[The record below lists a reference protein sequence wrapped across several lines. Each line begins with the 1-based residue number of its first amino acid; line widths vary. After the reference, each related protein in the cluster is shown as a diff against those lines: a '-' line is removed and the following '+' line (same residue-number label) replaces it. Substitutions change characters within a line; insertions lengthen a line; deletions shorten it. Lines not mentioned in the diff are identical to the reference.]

1 MLIKDLPV
9 TSDVDILDPLA
20 STLSSARASGKNNR
34 IQHPKNQQHDWACL
48 QESGKSKWTEPIAHF
63 ETSQKWIWT

>member
-34 IQHPKNQQHDWACL
+34 IQHPKNQQHRLGLFTRIREIQMD
-48 QESGKSKWTEPIAHF
+48 
-63 ETSQKWIWT
+63 